1 MIMKH
6 NKYIITAYQHDKT
19 ISAVINMQYALWLDC
34 ICKNNLDLI
43 YIHNVKSL
51 HDNVLQWCTQ
61 MKLLNSRTYPS
72 SFNKTLSNAVNKRVT
87 KVEKSPFI
95 KVTKFIKK
103 STSLQITVAIH
114 LLNLDWFLCNYTTII
129 LSNLLWMR
137 EK

>member
-1 MIMKH
+1 MKH

-114 LLNLDWFLCNYTTII
+114 LLNLD
-129 LSNLLWMR
+129 
-137 EK
+137 